1 MIATTDPR
9 ERLTLAAAKLI
20 HQQGFAR
27 TTLADIAKAAKVA
40 LGSVYYYFRSKDEI
54 AAAIVAKRVAD
65 IDRLLLKKSTLPD
78 PRSRLQGLV
87 QVWVEDRDIDAEYGC
102 PIGSLCYELAKGR
115 VPAGYL
121 VGVPPRGRASAP
133 RPAGGEPRRSLVRT
147 AIALLLAQ
155 PALADE
161 ATAELPWLETLE
173 LPGVPLLVEL
183 LRAIGERR
191 PPNTGALLEAFAAH
205 PQAEALRKLAA
216 LPLPGEPAAL
226 AADFRGALRQLRRRA
241 IDQRLD
247 WLKAQPALDEAGRAE
262 LRALLADRE

>member
-115 VPAGYL
+115 GPL
-121 VGVPPRGRASAP
+121 SSEASAP
-133 RPAGGEPRRSLVRT
+133 FRT
-147 AIALLLAQ
+147 LLAWSEKQ
-155 PALADE
+155 FR
-161 ATAELPWLETLE
+161 
-173 LPGVPLLVEL
+173 LLGKSKQK
-183 LRAIGERR
+183 A
-191 PPNTGALLEAFAAH
+191 AAFALHMVSSLQGISLIANALGD
-205 PQAEALRKLAA
+205 PDTILSEAKFLS
-216 LPLPGEPAAL
+216 
-226 AADFRGALRQLRRRA
+226 
-241 IDQRLD
+241 D
-247 WLKAQPALDEAGRAE
+247 WLRNV
-262 LRALLADRE
+262 